1 MKKIVE
7 KVQKL
12 NFKLAFRFG
21 KIWKIIN
28 ARCGR
33 RRFLRFWSTWSGV
46 GHPEMPPSCPEL
58 NSDDFPFFR
67 NLSSSSGT
75 RDSFFG
81 SCYKKSSS
89 SSSRLIKRNENCW
102 QPPAQCPVVDK
113 EQKAN
118 TKRQKHKYKVKYK
131 DKDNVKYTNTLWP
144 IIIFNVVKSDN
155 RIIFKF
161 LKMRVAAGP
170 FFGVF
175 KALRVGWAFQKWTH
189 RVGN

>member
-1 MKKIVE
+1 MPWKRKKRGRP
-7 KVQKL
+7 QLACL
-12 NFKLAFRFG
+12 NGA
-21 KIWKIIN
+21 
-28 ARCGR
+28 
-33 RRFLRFWSTWSGV
+33 
-46 GHPEMPPSCPEL
+46 
-58 NSDDFPFFR
+58 NSAFFR
-67 NLSSSSGT
+67 NLSSTSGT

-81 SCYKKSSS
+81 SLNKKSSS

-102 QPPAQCPVVDK
+102 QPPAQCPLVDK

-161 LKMRVAAGP
+161 LGWLVFWIFSEKMMSHENGSN
-170 FFGVF
+170 FQTK
-175 KALRVGWAFQKWTH
+175 KARRLGLVPKFAH
-189 RVGN
+189 RGGLQVTANEF